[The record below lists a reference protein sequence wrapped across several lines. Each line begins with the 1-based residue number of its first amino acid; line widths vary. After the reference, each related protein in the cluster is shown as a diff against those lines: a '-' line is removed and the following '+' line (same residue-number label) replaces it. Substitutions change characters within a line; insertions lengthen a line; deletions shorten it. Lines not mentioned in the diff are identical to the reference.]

1 MGVCRVCG
9 KEARTISSRIGFC
22 VRCIREYWP
31 EIEPEIRELHARTRR
46 AFGLPE
52 APPRA
57 EEGLPCNLCFHRCRI
72 PEGAFGYCG
81 VWQNREGRLVG
92 AGPNEAHVSWY
103 LDPLPTNCVADFVCA
118 GGTGAGHPR
127 FAHRPGPEYGYF
139 NLAVFYEACNFN
151 CLYCQNWHFRRRSLR
166 DRGRSPER
174 MLADL
179 RPEVSCI
186 CYFGGDP
193 GPQAP
198 HALALSRRA
207 LERTPGRI
215 LRICWE
221 TNGAENPR
229 ILRRMMELSL
239 ETGGTLKV
247 DLKAFSPPVHRALC
261 GVSNTATLENF
272 RAMAELV
279 SARADPPPLVAS
291 TLLVPGYVDEEE
303 LEALARFLAEL
314 NPEIPWALL
323 AFHPDFYLND
333 LPTTS
338 RRHAEAALALA
349 RSAGLKRVSLGNV
362 HLLDPFSY

>member
-1 MGVCRVCG
+1 MGTCLSCG
-9 KEARTISSRIGFC
+9 KKAKTISDRIGFC
-22 VRCIREYWP
+22 VSCLRNYWS
-31 EIEPEIRELHARTRR
+31 EIEPEINKIHARTRK

-81 VWQNREGRLVG
+81 IWQNLGGRLIG
-92 AGPNEAHVSWY
+92 ASPNEAYVSWY

-118 GGTGAGHPR
+118 GGTGAGFPY
-127 FAHRPGPEYGYF
+127 FAYRPGPERGYF

-151 CLYCQNWHFRRRSLR
+151 CLYCQNWHFRKRPLSGRRRAR
-166 DRGRSPER
+166 DR

-193 GPQAP
+193 GPQSP
-198 HALALSRRA
+198 HALAFSKKA
-207 LERTPGRI
+207 LKAASGRI

-229 ILRRMMELSL
+229 ILRQMMALSL

-247 DLKAFSPPVHRALC
+247 DLKAFSLPIHFTLC
-261 GVSNTATLENF
+261 GVSNRATLENF
-272 RAMAELV
+272 KTLAELASV
-279 SARADPPPLVAS
+279 RPMPPPLVAS

-303 LEALARFLAEL
+303 IAALARFISAL
-314 NPEIPWALL
+314 NPEIPWSLL
-323 AFHPDFYLND
+323 AFYPTFYLED

-349 RSAGLKRVSLGNV
+349 RSAGLKKIHLGNV
-362 HLLDPFSY
+362 HLLGDGY